1 MRRVLYTIACG
12 SPPARDVGRLVALA
26 QQRGW
31 EVCVICTPDGL
42 KFVDVP
48 GLAAQTGHPV
58 RARYKNPRD
67 PDVLPPPRAVIAA
80 PATLN
85 TVNKWAYGIADSLAL
100 GLLIEGTGLGIP
112 IVAIPYTNSAMAAHP
127 AFKAN
132 IARLR
137 SWGITVLY
145 GDNVIKL
152 HPPGTGESRIGD
164 FPWHLAID
172 ALPAWPPGL
181 GVASPP

>member
-1 MRRVLYTIACG
+1 
-12 SPPARDVGRLVALA
+12 PPARDVGRLVALA

-58 RARYKNPRD
+58 RARYMNPRD
-67 PDVLPPPRAVIAA
+67 PEVLPPPRAVIAA

-85 TVNKWAYGIADSLAL
+85 TVNKWAYGIADTLAL
-100 GLLIEGTGLGIP
+100 GLLIEGPGLGIP

-152 HPPGTGESRIGD
+152 HPPGTGESRVDD

-172 ALPAWPPGL
+172 ALP
-181 GVASPP
+181 